1 MAAGGRKSGSVFIF
15 VALILIIALAVAA
28 YLFRDTLFSL
38 AAPAAPQATV
48 APPPQEQV
56 EVVVLTQQLPLGATI
71 TEAAVTTI
79 KFPKENFVEG
89 LYFKA
94 VKDVVGK
101 RVKYPLSSGI
111 ILTTGVL
118 SAAPVGSFASSQIP
132 PGYVAISIPITR
144 LTSVS
149 YALQPGDHVSVI
161 LALMLDELDPNF
173 QTKLPNLT
181 GSVIAPGPIGEKGAG
196 GTAATTTITGGGA
209 LQGRVELDPTLN
221 QPIYV
226 LPSEAQRPRI
236 VSQILI
242 SDATVLGIGRFAQ
255 ASLAET
261 SKTPVPASGPTPT
274 PAPAVLQ
281 DPDMITLI
289 VTPQDSVAI
298 NYILLTKGAKMN
310 LVLRSAS
317 DTKQVKTEA
326 VTLQFLMD
334 QYAIP
339 FPSKLPY
346 GLEPR
351 ADSLEYQGQSVQ
363 PPATTTK

>member
-1 MAAGGRKSGSVFIF
+1 MAAGGRKSGSLFIF

-28 YLFRDTLFSL
+28 YMFRDVLFGL
-38 AAPAAPQATV
+38 GAPATPQATQV
-48 APPPQEQV
+48 PPPVEQV
-56 EVVVLTQQLPLGATI
+56 DVVVLTQQLPLGATI

-79 KFPKENFVEG
+79 KFPKENYVEG
-89 LYFKA
+89 LFFKST
-94 VKDVVGK
+94 KDVIGK
-101 RVKYPLSSGI
+101 RVRYPLASGI
-111 ILTTGVL
+111 ILTTGLV
-118 SAAPVGSFASSQIP
+118 STEAVGSFASSQIP

-149 YALQPGDHVSVI
+149 YALQAGDHVSVI
-161 LALMLDELDPNF
+161 VALLLEELDPNF

-181 GSVIAPGPIGEKGAG
+181 GSVTAPGPIGEKGVG
-196 GTAATTTITGGGA
+196 GTSSTTTIKAGGA
-209 LQGRVELDPTLN
+209 QQGRVELDPTLN
-221 QPIYV
+221 QPVYV
-226 LPSEAQRPRI
+226 LPSEEQRPRV

-242 SDATVLGIGRFAQ
+242 SDATVLGVGRFTAAAQ
-255 ASLAET
+255 P
-261 SKTPVPASGPTPT
+261 TPTRAASGPTPT
-274 PAPAVLQ
+274 PAPVVVQ
-281 DPDMITLI
+281 DPDMVTLI
-289 VTPQDSVAI
+289 VTPQDSI
-298 NYILLTKGAKMN
+298 TLNYILLAKGAKLN

-351 ADSLEYQGQSVQ
+351 VDVLDYQGSNAPQ
-363 PPATTTK
+363 PAPATK